1 VNLEDKND
9 VVKCCICHVDMGKAM
24 KDVSPLYVRRGLD
37 QIRSVESASSLQNV
51 SPVVETRSDEQSK
64 KLI

>member
-1 VNLEDKND
+1 MNLEDKND

-24 KDVSPLYVRRGLD
+24 KDVSPLYVLRGLD

-51 SPVVETRSDEQSK
+51 SPVVETRSDERSK

>member
-1 VNLEDKND
+1 MNLEDKND

-24 KDVSPLYVRRGLD
+24 KDVSPLYVLRGLD

-51 SPVVETRSDEQSK
+51 SPVVETRSDEQNK